1 MNFRKDRELKQVE
14 VNLTPLI
21 DVVFLLLIFFMVST
35 TFDKQAQI
43 EIKLPE
49 AESSE
54 VVDKD
59 PEIIAIG
66 VNAEGKYYVNNEE
79 LLKSDADTL
88 KRMLIKTSKNK
99 TDLPVVISADGKAP
113 HQSVVTVLDVASQL
127 GMTKM
132 TFATRQSDNQSDN
145 GSGTAAD
152 D

>member
-1 MNFRKDRELKQVE
+1 MNFRKDNEPKQVE

-54 VVDKD
+54 LADKD
-59 PEIIAIG
+59 PEIIAVG

-79 LLKSDADTL
+79 LLKSDPDTL
-88 KRMLIKTSKNK
+88 KRMLIKVAKNK
-99 TDLPVVISADGKAP
+99 RDLPVVISADGKAP

-127 GMTKM
+127 GMTQM
-132 TFATRQSDNQSDN
+132 TFATRQSDS
-145 GSGTAAD
+145 AAD